1 MTAPISPRLAAL
13 LTPEQQALR
22 VARLSERDPQL
33 KAAWHRVLREHLQH
47 SMQSPT
53 AADLTV
59 GFRDY
64 DHFCEVMGPPKQGT
78 PADEMLKRVKG
89 QPHGA
94 FNSFWRSNTCPVLR
108 KQQLIGRQAVQRA
121 YIEAKSVPAYMTRLK
136 RTEKPAAGPK
146 PPKAPAPKPAK
157 PISKREQARLAMAAK
172 KAINKFDLLM
182 ADLNNAKA
190 VDDQQVRLLE
200 QELLEHELL
209 HFVPTLEKFN

>member
-1 MTAPISPRLAAL
+1 MTATISPRLASL

-22 VARLSERDPQL
+22 VARLSVRDSQL

-47 SMQSPT
+47 SMNSPA

-64 DHFCEVMGPPKQGT
+64 DHFCEVMGPPKFKG
-78 PADEMLKRVKG
+78 DEMVKRIQS

-94 FNSFWRSNTCPVLR
+94 FNSYWRSNTCPALR
-108 KQQLIGRQAVQRA
+108 EQQQAGRMAVQQA
-121 YIEAKSVPAYMTRLK
+121 YIASRAIPEGMTRLK
-136 RTEKPAAGPK
+136 RTEKPAK
-146 PPKAPAPKPAK
+146 PPKPAPEAPAPKP
-157 PISKREQARLAMAAK
+157 PTKREQARLAMIAK
-172 KAINKFDLLM
+172 RAINKFDVLM

-200 QELLEHELL
+200 AELLEHELL
-209 HFVPTLEKFN
+209 HFIPTLEKFN